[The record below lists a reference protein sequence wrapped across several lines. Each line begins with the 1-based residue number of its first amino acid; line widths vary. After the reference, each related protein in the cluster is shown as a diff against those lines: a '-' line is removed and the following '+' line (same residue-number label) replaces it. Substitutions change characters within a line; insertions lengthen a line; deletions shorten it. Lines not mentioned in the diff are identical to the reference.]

1 MYNIFDIKIYFYKI
15 KSMETLFSIGRKIK
29 ETRLEKNI
37 TMDFVAQQIGIS
49 RATLSNIEKGKG
61 NYSVDTL
68 INLLSFLNIPIKL
81 GDKNSN
87 YKRNRATRTNLK
99 QDKKINRF
107 VILCIEMYSKY
118 KNRFSFDI
126 YKILKSH
133 NVLDM
138 LSDDYEDLHGMS
150 TEWLNEYIDSFVEK

>member
-1 MYNIFDIKIYFYKI
+1 
-15 KSMETLFSIGRKIK
+15 METLFSIGRKIK

-81 GDKNSN
+81 GDKNSS

-118 KNRFSFDI
+118 KNRSSFDI